1 MDAEPTKVPPGPT
14 CPGCAAAAKRVA
26 DLEARV
32 AALEQALQQAAR
44 AGKRQAAP
52 FSKGPPKADPKK
64 PGRKPGDAYG
74 PNRAF
79 RAAPPHV
86 DEVHDA
92 PLPDRCP
99 DPACGGGVDPTGTAC
114 QYQVEIP
121 RRPVYRR
128 FDVRVGRCRA
138 CGRRVQGRHPLQ
150 TSDALGCCGSQLGP
164 DAQAAAVY
172 LNKHAGLSHGKV
184 AHLFRG
190 LFDVPVTAGG
200 VSQAILRAGRRCE
213 GDYQSILAR
222 VRQSKWAVPDETG
235 WRVGGL
241 PGWLHVAVTADAIAF
256 GIFTGEGARGF
267 ESSAALLGKDYSG
280 YLVRDGWKPYESFRL
295 ATHQPCVAHLLRRC
309 KDLLAT
315 ATRGAVVF
323 PRQVKEVL
331 RDGLAVRD
339 ARDAGA
345 LSPGQAAAAADGLQQ
360 RLGDLCR
367 PVKANAANETFAA
380 HLHGC
385 HRQAFTFLRVPAS
398 LGLDATNH
406 KAEQAIRPAV
416 VNRKVW
422 GGNRTDAGAR
432 AQSVLTSV
440 LRTAYLRGRD
450 FVDYLSHTLRGTP
463 DRQPLLPP
471 LPPLPAPSG

>member
-1 MDAEPTKVPPGPT
+1 MDAEPTNPLPEPT
-14 CPGCAAAAKRVA
+14 CPGCAARERKIA
-26 DLEARV
+26 DLEGRI

-64 PGRKPGDAYG
+64 PGRKPGGAYG

-79 RAAPPHV
+79 RAVPPRV
-86 DEVHDA
+86 DEVYDA
-92 PLPDRCP
+92 PLPACCP
-99 DPACGGGVDPTGTAC
+99 GCGGAVTPTGTAC
-114 QYQVEIP
+114 QYQAEIP
-121 RRPVYRR
+121 RQPVYRR
-128 FDVRVGRCRA
+128 FDVHVGECRG
-138 CGRRVQGRHPLQ
+138 CGRRVRGRHPLQ

-190 LFDVPVTAGG
+190 LFDVRLTAGG

-213 GDYQSILAR
+213 PDYQAILAR
-222 VRQSKWAVPDETG
+222 VRIAPWAVPDETG

-267 ESSAALLGKDYSG
+267 GASAALLGEGYAG
-280 YLVRDGWKPYESFRL
+280 YLVRDGWKPYEAFRS

-309 KDLLAT
+309 KELLGT

-323 PRQVKEVL
+323 PRKVKEVL

-339 ARDAGA
+339 ARDAGRV
-345 LSPGQAAAAADGLQQ
+345 SPGQAAAAADGLQQ

-367 PVKANAANETFAA
+367 PVKTNPANETFAA

-385 HRQAFTFLRVPAS
+385 HRQAFTFLRVPAE

-422 GGNRTDAGAR
+422 GGNRTAAGAR

-440 LRTAYLRGRD
+440 LRTAYLHGRD
-450 FVDYLSHTLRGTP
+450 FLDYLSHTLRGTP
-463 DRQPLLPP
+463 DRRPLLPP
-471 LPPLPAPSG
+471 LPAPGG